1 MKANGE
7 KKVDEKALLES
18 PLVVKIQVSFSLD
31 RKLALRESKQPL
43 PATRELAPRNSLVL
57 APRLTRRLKQNNAVR
72 RRFKTVTCTLTL
84 I

>member
-7 KKVDEKALLES
+7 KKIDEKALLES
-18 PLVVKIQVSFSLD
+18 PLVVKIQVSFL
-31 RKLALRESKQPL
+31 RKSKQPL

-72 RRFKTVTCTLTL
+72 RRFKTVTYTSTL